1 MFRPQLVEEVGLS
14 NEVLLLSYNFLDRY
28 LSRVSVKKDMLQLV
42 SVACVWLARHPTSF
56 VRCFPVYL
64 YSLERAS
71 GQ

>member
-56 VRCFPVYL
+56 VR
-64 YSLERAS
+64 
-71 GQ
+71 